1 MKVIASLL
9 CLFLLSGCSSPQTP
23 AGDFYVLPH
32 AEDVELDR
40 WSQYVDSFQ
49 LIPLETTPQSL
60 IGRINKIEYVD
71 GIFYVLSDH
80 SRLTA
85 FNSDGSFIRNF
96 GKTGDGPEELD
107 SFTDFDVYGGHVYL
121 AGYDKLLRYDVSG
134 ILEGTSALKF
144 PPSAIKKTGDG
155 MLYYLSTPVGE
166 DCLAY
171 SGDSGSWVTALKKN
185 ETLRLNRPVS
195 WIGWTDGSY
204 IFPEGNSADIALF
217 TESSMSFHDARITP
231 AADALSLEEN
241 ERIKKEKGDR
251 GVLESGKTIYDG
263 MTRSGSQLL
272 LWEARKGDLYMY
284 LHDFEDET
292 ARRFIPKDIDDDLT
306 YTKGLF
312 LQNTFRCISNE
323 RQMVSYLDEDILK
336 EVFQD
341 HEDNKYYGPIMKLP
355 EESNPVIVLFHLGIK
370 K

>member
-1 MKVIASLL
+1 MKVIAALL

-23 AGDFYVLPH
+23 SGDFYVLPH

-80 SRLTA
+80 ARLTT
-85 FNSDGSFIRNF
+85 FNTDGSFIRNF

-107 SFTDFDVYGGHVYL
+107 SFTDFTVQERKIIELLETRAHSLSVTL
-121 AGYDKLLRYDVSG
+121 LLRYDVSG

-185 ETLRLNRPVS
+185 ETLRLNRPIS

-217 TESSMSFHDARITP
+217 TESSMRFHDARITP

-241 ERIKKEKGDR
+241 ERIKKEKGDQ

-284 LHDFEDET
+284 LQEG
-292 ARRFIPKDIDDDLT
+292 AIP
-306 YTKGLF
+306 
-312 LQNTFRCISNE
+312 
-323 RQMVSYLDEDILK
+323 YLYQE
-336 EVFQD
+336 
-341 HEDNKYYGPIMKLP
+341 
-355 EESNPVIVLFHLGIK
+355 HLLSQIPTEGCPSEHLLLEQGQTHTSAIP
-370 K
+370 